1 MDPSRRSNSDDHNNS
16 EEKHVS
22 LIKPDLNTTLYLED
36 DNNSFVNDLSLG
48 LKDESLHSVESDVK
62 PIWVN
67 DQPFNLGNSDELI
80 DVLKPEQVR
89 WFYKSLSNKL
99 WVEFNG
105 YDSLRIEKK
114 LKSLND
120 REWKLFNSTFSSQ
133 KNKDRTPTPS
143 LTLECLKNGSNES
156 TKSVPTS
163 TNGNNSPSSETA
175 DKIVVRG
182 GLYEVDLLKRNC
194 SSIFWPGKYLLG
206 LCYIKYI

>member
-16 EEKHVS
+16 EETHVS

-36 DNNSFVNDLSLG
+36 DNNSFVVNDLSLG
-48 LKDESLHSVESDVK
+48 LKEDSLHSVETDGKHS
-62 PIWVN
+62 WVN
-67 DQPFNLGNSDELI
+67 DQPFNLGNSDEII

-89 WFYKSLSNKL
+89 WFYKNLSNKL

-114 LKSLND
+114 FNTLND
-120 REWKLFNSTFSSQ
+120 REWRHFNSTYSSR
-133 KNKDRTPTPS
+133 KNQDKPPTPS
-143 LTLECLKNGSNES
+143 PTSECLKNTNNEGS
-156 TKSVPTS
+156 KSLPTS

-175 DKIVVRG
+175 DRIVVRG

-194 SSIFWPGKYLLG
+194 SSIFWPGK
-206 LCYIKYI
+206 